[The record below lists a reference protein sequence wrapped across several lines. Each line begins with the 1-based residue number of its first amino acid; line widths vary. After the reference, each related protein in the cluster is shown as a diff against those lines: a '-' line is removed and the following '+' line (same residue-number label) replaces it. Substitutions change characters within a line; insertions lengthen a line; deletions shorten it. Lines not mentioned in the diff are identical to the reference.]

1 VSLSI
6 EPMTAAEVD
15 AERAALVALLR
26 DAVESGASV
35 GFLPPLGDAEAAS
48 YWATVAAGLRE
59 GSRIVLAARADEL
72 GLVGSAQLELAM
84 RANAGHRAE
93 VSKVMVHRRARRR
106 GVGRALM
113 LALEDHA
120 RRLGRTTLIL
130 DTRQGDPSEGLY
142 QEAGWTFAGA
152 IPDYARSATGALDAT
167 ALYYKLLVPPLA

>member
-6 EPMTAAEVD
+6 APLTVPEVD
-15 AERAALVALLR
+15 AERAALVALLQ

-48 YWATVAAGLRE
+48 YWTMVAAGLRE
-59 GSRIVLAARADEL
+59 GSRVILAARDSEL

-93 VSKVMVHRRARRR
+93 VTKVMVHRGARRR

-120 RRLGRTTLIL
+120 RRLGRTTLVL

-142 QEAGWTFAGA
+142 RATGWTFAGA

-167 ALYYKLLVPPLA
+167 ALYYKLLPPAA

>member
-1 VSLSI
+1 MSLSI
-6 EPMTAAEVD
+6 EPLSIPQVE
-15 AERAALVALLR
+15 AERPALVALLQ

-35 GFLPPLGDAEAAS
+35 GFLPPLGDGEA
-48 YWATVAAGLRE
+48 
-59 GSRIVLAARADEL
+59 
-72 GLVGSAQLELAM
+72 VGSAQLELAT

-120 RRLGRTTLIL
+120 RQLGRTTLIL
-130 DTRQGDPSEGLY
+130 DTRQGDPSEVLY
-142 QEAGWTFAGA
+142 RAVGWTFAGA

-167 ALYYKLLVPPLA
+167 ALYYKLLDPAS

>member
-6 EPMTAAEVD
+6 EPLAVAEMAAE
-15 AERAALVALLR
+15 RGALVALLR

-35 GFLPPLGDAEAAS
+35 GFLPPLGDGEAAA
-48 YWATVAAGLRE
+48 YWATVTAGLRE
-59 GSRIVLAARADEL
+59 GSRIVLAARDDEL

-84 RANAGHRAE
+84 RANASHRAE

-120 RRLGRTTLIL
+120 RQLLRTTLIL
-130 DTRQGDPSEGLY
+130 DTRQGDPSEVLY
-142 QEAGWTFAGA
+142 RAVGWTFAGA
-152 IPDYARSATGALDAT
+152 IPDYARSATGTLDAT
-167 ALYYKLLVPPLA
+167 ALYYKLLDPAP